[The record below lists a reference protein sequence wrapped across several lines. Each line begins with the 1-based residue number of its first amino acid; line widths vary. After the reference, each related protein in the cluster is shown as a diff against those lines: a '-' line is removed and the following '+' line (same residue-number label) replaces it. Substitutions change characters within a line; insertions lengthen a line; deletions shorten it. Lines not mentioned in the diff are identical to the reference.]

1 MVQKRAVASKSVG
14 ELIKLSKRFEGADTK
29 DIINRDICPSVIRI
43 LSQFNAPARFTTT
56 MSIFMH
62 FFLEVSIFLSFIML
76 VVPKMVTHFPL
87 PMANFEYGGI
97 LAIFH
102 DMIDKFNAVMHI
114 IL

>member
-1 MVQKRAVASKSVG
+1 MAQKRAVASKSVG

-62 FFLEVSIFLSFIML
+62 FFLDHEVSIFHSFIML
-76 VVPKMVTHFPL
+76 VAPKMVTHFPL
-87 PMANFEYGGI
+87 PMANFEYGGN

-102 DMIDKFNAVMHI
+102 DMINLM
-114 IL
+114 LSCT